1 MAGFFESINIKPEKV
16 VAVFSGVSEL
26 AAGLLFIVGV
36 FLPLAAILITII
48 MIGAIAKVH
57 GPKEFSNAAGGFEY
71 NLVLVIVSIGIALI
85 GPGDFS
91 LHGMD

>member
-1 MAGFFESINIKPEKV
+1 M

-57 GPKEFSNAAGGFEY
+57 GPKGFSNAAGGFEY